1 MPEER
6 RVRLPDSVDLKRQLV
21 EKIRTALSDEDIE
34 TVNDEPI
41 NVPPVVYDTDD
52 TDDMHIDIVLPPI
65 VIDDD
70 PSD

>member
-6 RVRLPDSVDLKRQLV
+6 RVRLPESVDLKHQLV
-21 EKIRTALSDEDIE
+21 EKIQTALSDEDIE
-34 TVNDEPI
+34 TVNDDPI
-41 NVPPVVYDTDD
+41 DVPTVVYDTDD

-65 VIDDD
+65 FLDAD